1 MAIQK
6 IFSNF
11 LFRVMSTW
19 FAQYVQLKTQ
29 EAIIAPVAQAQAIA
43 NQTIA
48 QAQAIADSFSIIN
61 VGTQANVAAICEA
74 FAADPDAQQLT
85 VLQQWHGEAQAS
97 EHTVYRHIMY
107 IGGIAV

>member
-1 MAIQK
+1 MAVVEK
-6 IFSNF
+6 IFSNS

-19 FAQYVQLKTQ
+19 FAQYVQLKTLESVQ
-29 EAIIAPVAQAQAIA
+29 QAQAIA

-61 VGTQANVAAICEA
+61 VGTQANVEAIVNA

-85 VLQQWHGEAQAS
+85 VLQQWPGEAQAT
-97 EHTVYRHIMY
+97 EHTVYRNVMY
-107 IGGIAV
+107 IGGLAV

>member
-1 MAIQK
+1 MK
-6 IFSNF
+6 IFNNF

-29 EAIIAPVAQAQAIA
+29 EAIIAPVK
-43 NQTIA
+43 

-61 VGTQANVAAICEA
+61 VGTQANVEAIVNA

-85 VLQQWHGEAQAS
+85 VIQQWPGEAAAT
-97 EHTVYRHIMY
+97 EHTVYRNVMY
-107 IGGIAV
+107 IGGSAV

>member
-19 FAQYVQLKTQ
+19 FAQYVQSKFQ
-29 EAIIAPVAQAQAIA
+29 EQVIKWQGAY
-43 NQTIA
+43 
-48 QAQAIADSFSIIN
+48 SIIN
-61 VGTQANVAAICEA
+61 VGTQANVEAIVNA

-85 VLQQWHGEAQAS
+85 VLQQWPGEAQAS

-107 IGGIAV
+107 IGGSAV